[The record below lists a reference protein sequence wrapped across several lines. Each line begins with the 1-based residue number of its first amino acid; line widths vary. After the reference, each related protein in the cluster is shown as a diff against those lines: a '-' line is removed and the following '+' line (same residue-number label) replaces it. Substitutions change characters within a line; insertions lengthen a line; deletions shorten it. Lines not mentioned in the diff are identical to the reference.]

1 MQEKESKD
9 AREWIRR
16 LKAQHAE
23 QYAELETLKV
33 LAVSVVFCCL
43 LF

>member
-1 MQEKESKD
+1 MLCGCVQEKESKD

-16 LKAQHAE
+16 LKTQHAE

-33 LAVSVVFCCL
+33 
-43 LF
+43 